1 MHWRYLI
8 TPARPGHENMAIDEA
23 LLDRARTSGEAVLR
37 VYAWSQPTL
46 SLGRHQR
53 ARGIWD
59 PERACRMGIGVVRR
73 PTGGRALLHHREIT
87 YSVTAPV
94 QPGTSARASYDAINR
109 LLLDGLARLG
119 VVASLAAPSVRSA
132 LPDAAPCF
140 ERPAIG
146 EIVVDDRKLVG
157 SAQWR
162 ERDAYLQ
169 HGSIL
174 LDDDQALVRTLAG
187 NHVPEAAAAATLRD
201 ALGRAPGLDEVAR
214 SLIDAVRD
222 RVDPDADALAVE
234 QLPVDHVR
242 RLDEHYRDD
251 AWTWRR

>member
-1 MHWRYLI
+1 MI
-8 TPARPGHENMAIDEA
+8 TPARAGHENMAIDEA

-37 VYAWSQPTL
+37 VYAWSRPTL
-46 SLGRHQR
+46 SFGRHQR
-53 ARGIWD
+53 ARGIWE
-59 PERACRMGIGVVRR
+59 PERARGMGVDFVRR
-73 PTGGRALLHHREIT
+73 PTGGRALLHHHEIT
-87 YSVTAPV
+87 YSVSAPV

-119 VVASLAAPSVRSA
+119 VAASLAAPSVRAA

-140 ERPAIG
+140 ERPALG
-146 EIVVDDRKLVG
+146 EIVVNDRKLIG

-187 NHVPEAAAAATLRD
+187 NGVPEAALAATLRD
-201 ALGRAPGLDEVAR
+201 ALGRAPELDEVAGT
-214 SLIDAVRD
+214 LVDAVRD
-222 RVDPDADALAVE
+222 RIDSGLEPIDFSE
-234 QLPVDHVR
+234 IPRDHFE

-251 AWTWRR
+251 DWTWRR